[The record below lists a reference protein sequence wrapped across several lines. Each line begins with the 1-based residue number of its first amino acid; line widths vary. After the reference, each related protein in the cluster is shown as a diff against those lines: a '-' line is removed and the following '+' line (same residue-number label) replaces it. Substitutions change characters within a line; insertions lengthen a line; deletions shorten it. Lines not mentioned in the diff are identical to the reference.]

1 MVIISDGSE
10 SRPSLGS
17 AKDQPYLQDSGSNF
31 REGPRPEISSG
42 SISRPGGHNGGGAGH
57 SLGTGGKEITSFLK
71 SLFFWFKLKSK
82 K

>member
-1 MVIISDGSE
+1 M
-10 SRPSLGS
+10 
-17 AKDQPYLQDSGSNF
+17 
-31 REGPRPEISSG
+31 
-42 SISRPGGHNGGGAGH
+42 GGEAGH